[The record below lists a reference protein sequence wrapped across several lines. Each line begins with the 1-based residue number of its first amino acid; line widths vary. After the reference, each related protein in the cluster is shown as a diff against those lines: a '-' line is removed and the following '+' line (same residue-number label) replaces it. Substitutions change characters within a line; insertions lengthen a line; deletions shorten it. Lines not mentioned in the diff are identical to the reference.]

1 MLAVLETHGGL
12 KLGAYD
18 IYLNVAGGLKIN
30 EPAADTAAAAAII
43 SSMSQIPLP
52 PDHVFMGE
60 IGLTGALRP
69 ISQAATRLKEA
80 GKLGFSRAI
89 LPKAGFDATAN
100 GGVSLHAVS
109 NISALIAT
117 IIGRTPQNSGWK
129 RGDET

>member
-1 MLAVLETHGGL
+1 VLAVLETHGGL

-43 SSMSQIPLP
+43 SSMSQTPLP
-52 PDHVFMGE
+52 PDRVFMGE

-80 GKLGFSRAI
+80 GKLGFSSAV
-89 LPKAGFDATAN
+89 LPKAGLDATAS
-100 GGVSLHAVS
+100 GVVSLHAVS
-109 NISALIAT
+109 NISDLIAT
-117 IIGRTPQNSGWK
+117 IIGRKPGKQ
-129 RGDET
+129 RLETE